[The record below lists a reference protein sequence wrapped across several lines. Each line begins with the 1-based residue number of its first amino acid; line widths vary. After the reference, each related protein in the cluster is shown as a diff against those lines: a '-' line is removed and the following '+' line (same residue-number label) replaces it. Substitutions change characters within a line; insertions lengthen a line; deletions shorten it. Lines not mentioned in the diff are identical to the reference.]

1 MTWQQ
6 LAVDGNP
13 ETSQAQ
19 GRTCDSNIQEIGIF
33 FPHICRL
40 ATRPDKTIQGAE
52 LGFRVISSASS

>member
-19 GRTCDSNIQEIGIF
+19 GRTCDSNIHETGNF

-52 LGFRVISSASS
+52 LGIRAISSAGI

>member
-19 GRTCDSNIQEIGIF
+19 GRTGDF
-33 FPHICRL
+33 PPHICRL

-52 LGFRVISSASS
+52 LGIRAISSAGI